1 MGECLT
7 EKEFELMEITGTQ
20 LPVFKRYKIED
31 WSVMLEEAYWSLWTR
46 IERQNLFV
54 KHVSVENF
62 VLMSD

>member
-1 MGECLT
+1 
-7 EKEFELMEITGTQ
+7 MEITGTQ
-20 LPVFKRYKIED
+20 LPVFKRYKIEY
-31 WSVMLEEAYWSLWTR
+31 WSVMLEGAYWSLWAG

>member
-1 MGECLT
+1 
-7 EKEFELMEITGTQ
+7 MEITGTQ
-20 LPVFKRYKIED
+20 LPVFKIYKIED